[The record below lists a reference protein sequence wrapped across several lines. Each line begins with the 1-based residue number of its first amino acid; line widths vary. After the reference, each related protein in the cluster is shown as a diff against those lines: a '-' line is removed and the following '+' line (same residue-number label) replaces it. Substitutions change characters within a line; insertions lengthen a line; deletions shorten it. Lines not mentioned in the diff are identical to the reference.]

1 MLCSNFS
8 RSKFWMIDTLFNHCC
23 RHHNE
28 PSDDDDGEMLFVVCY
43 RIRPERKIVFQSV
56 VVVLTHTQ
64 EQSLFKIDSRS
75 ILSHTSAATSVLL
88 AAFFFFC
95 LFFFSFQSISL
106 CVFSWEMWFGSSSG
120 GGFRSLL
127 ITKRYTIGERG
138 CCWQRV
144 FITHKHA
151 QFHRLLLLLL
161 FLSRNSLNSS
171 LESSLRNSSVM
182 PSSLNGSWLML
193 N

>member
-1 MLCSNFS
+1 
-8 RSKFWMIDTLFNHCC
+8 MIDTLFNHCC

-88 AAFFFFC
+88 AAFFFFA
-95 LFFFSFQSISL
+95 FSSFHFKVFH
-106 CVFSWEMWFGSSSG
+106 CVCFHERCGSAAAA
-120 GGFRSLL
+120 
-127 ITKRYTIGERG
+127 
-138 CCWQRV
+138 V
-144 FITHKHA
+144 VV
-151 QFHRLLLLLL
+151 
-161 FLSRNSLNSS
+161 
-171 LESSLRNSSVM
+171 SV
-182 PSSLNGSWLML
+182 LY
-193 N
+193 